1 MQGTA
6 EITYTWQRILFL
18 NFYKSIHCY
27 FSKNQTYTNTLP
39 AQLCNFSEQLNAVII
54 ITIIEKMSRE
64 FQIEK
69 LSSKSEGI
77 IIRNLI
83 VHIQIAYLMKH
94 LKCVIKLTN
103 PAK

>member
-1 MQGTA
+1 M
-6 EITYTWQRILFL
+6 
-18 NFYKSIHCY
+18 
-27 FSKNQTYTNTLP
+27 
-39 AQLCNFSEQLNAVII
+39 
-54 ITIIEKMSRE
+54 IEKMSRE

-83 VHIQIAYLMKH
+83 VHIHIAYLMKH